1 MSERVLN
8 SDEVPTIRVR
18 EFDIKIQGQFRLSKG
33 A

>member
-18 EFDIKIQGQFRLSKG
+18 ECDIKIQGQFRLSKG